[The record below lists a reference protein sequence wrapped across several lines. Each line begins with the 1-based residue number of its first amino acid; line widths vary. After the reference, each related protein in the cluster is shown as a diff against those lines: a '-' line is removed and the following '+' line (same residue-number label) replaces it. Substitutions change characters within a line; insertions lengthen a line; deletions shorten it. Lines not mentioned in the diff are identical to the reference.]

1 MNFFKKHF
9 SRHKG
14 KYINSSIF
22 IFTTVI
28 TLELGSFLT
37 LQILK
42 KDGVNLFIDTAKCPY
57 FQRLMPHPYLGY
69 VYGPRETCEDS
80 IEVTNKLGFLG
91 EELPPKRSNE
101 NFYVMLVGGSVA
113 QQLGNMSIKEQNG
126 GLLSYSFLGEH
137 LNKCYLPPK
146 PYKEFKLSVVA
157 MGGWT
162 QPQNA
167 ISTLL
172 FGERAHAIVNLD
184 GFNEHYAFKN
194 PYAALGLPSNNFS
207 YLMKLKYTGN
217 PLLGFLISLVSDI
230 TLLQYNNPLLKYSNT
245 LNLIRKT
252 ANRIS
257 VIFNPNKNYWRE
269 IFKGDR
275 KISYY
280 GQFALPKTWDSEMIA
295 DYNFTQYKKYLEIT
309 SQIGKVNKTKTA
321 FFLQPVPALHKE
333 LTEYEKLVPID
344 YEKAYVKLEKEF
356 LSLKEKG
363 LEVHSLTKIYKDIKD
378 NVYGDDIHASY
389 YQKSPNKYES
399 IGYEIMAKSITEI
412 IAEKWG
418 FTKISRSNM
427 CH

>member
-1 MNFFKKHF
+1 MNFFRKHF

-22 IFTTVI
+22 IFTSVI

-80 IEVTNKLGFLG
+80 IEVINKLGFLG

-113 QQLGNMSIKEQNG
+113 QQLGNMSIKQQNG
-126 GLLSYSFLGEH
+126 GLLSYSFLAEH

-184 GFNEHYAFKN
+184 GYNERYAFKN
-194 PYAALGLPSNNFS
+194 PYAALGLPSNNFA

-217 PLLGFLISLVSDI
+217 PLLGFLISLYLHKD
-230 TLLQYNNPLLKYSNT
+230 LLK
-245 LNLIRKT
+245 LL
-252 ANRIS
+252 
-257 VIFNPNKNYWRE
+257 W
-269 IFKGDR
+269 
-275 KISYY
+275 
-280 GQFALPKTWDSEMIA
+280 
-295 DYNFTQYKKYLEIT
+295 
-309 SQIGKVNKTKTA
+309 
-321 FFLQPVPALHKE
+321 
-333 LTEYEKLVPID
+333 
-344 YEKAYVKLEKEF
+344 
-356 LSLKEKG
+356 
-363 LEVHSLTKIYKDIKD
+363 
-378 NVYGDDIHASY
+378 
-389 YQKSPNKYES
+389 
-399 IGYEIMAKSITEI
+399 
-412 IAEKWG
+412 
-418 FTKISRSNM
+418 
-427 CH
+427 